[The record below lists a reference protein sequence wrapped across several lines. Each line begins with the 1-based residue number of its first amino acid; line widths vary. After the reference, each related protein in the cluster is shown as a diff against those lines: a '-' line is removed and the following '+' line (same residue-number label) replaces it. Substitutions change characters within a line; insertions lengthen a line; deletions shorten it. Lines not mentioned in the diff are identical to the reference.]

1 MGGPVQG
8 VLFDAGDTLVRP
20 KGGRWFPG
28 HRFEATV
35 QARLPGPSLGRLE
48 EALELGMAH
57 LSEHAL
63 VQTVEEERAL
73 FQRYYAILLHS
84 LGVEECDDAL
94 TLQLAKG
101 MVDGVNFEPFPDTLE
116 VVSLLR
122 ESGVRMVVV
131 SNTWPSLDWKLRALG
146 LREFFEALVI
156 STQCGFEKP
165 DPRIFLEAS
174 RRMAIAPEHLLF
186 VDDYAPHVAAAM
198 ELGFRG
204 LVIRRDGRVL
214 QEGIRSVRSLEDV
227 AAYVLEAN

>member
-1 MGGPVQG
+1 MRGPVQG

-35 QARLPGPSLGRLE
+35 RARLPGLSLGRLE

-63 VQTVEEERAL
+63 VQTVEEERDL
-73 FQRYYAILLHS
+73 LQGYYAILLHS
-84 LGVEECDDAL
+84 LGVEERDDGL
-94 TLQLAKG
+94 TLELARG
-101 MVDGVNFEPFPDTLE
+101 MVDAVNFEPFPDTLE
-116 VVSLLR
+116 VVGLLR

-131 SNTWPSLDWKLRALG
+131 SNTWPSLDWKLRALR

-186 VDDYAPHVAAAM
+186 VDDYTPHVAAAM

-214 QEGIRSVRSLEDV
+214 PEGIRSVRSLQEV

>member
-1 MGGPVQG
+1 MGASVQG

-20 KGGRWFPG
+20 KSGRWFPG
-28 HRFEATV
+28 YRFEATV
-35 QARLPGPSLGRLE
+35 RARLPGLSLDRLE
-48 EALELGMAH
+48 EALQLGMAH

-84 LGVEECDDAL
+84 LGVEERDDAL
-94 TLQLAKG
+94 TLELAKG
-101 MVDGVNFEPFPDTLE
+101 MVDAVNFEPFPDTLE
-116 VVSLLR
+116 VVTLLR
-122 ESGVRMVVV
+122 ERVRMVVV

-186 VDDYAPHVAAAM
+186 VDDHGPHVAAAM
-198 ELGFRG
+198 ELGFHG

-214 QEGIRSVRSLEDV
+214 QEGIRSVRSLADV
-227 AAYVLEAN
+227 AAYALEAN

>member
-1 MGGPVQG
+1 MPGTRLCARRAGDGSRGIGLKRLCALAYLACPRPLGGGPG
-8 VLFDAGDTLVRP
+8 V
-20 KGGRWFPG
+20 
-28 HRFEATV
+28 
-35 QARLPGPSLGRLE
+35 
-48 EALELGMAH
+48 GMAH

-73 FQRYYAILLHS
+73 FQRYYLILLHS
-84 LGVEECDDAL
+84 IGVEERDDAL
-94 TLQLAKG
+94 TLELAKG
-101 MVDGVNFEPFPDTLE
+101 MVDAVNFEPFPDTLE

-122 ESGVRMVVV
+122 ERGVRMVVV

-165 DPRIFLEAS
+165 DPRIFLEGS

-186 VDDYAPHVAAAM
+186 VDDYAPHVAAAI

-204 LVIRRDGRVL
+204 LVIRRDG
-214 QEGIRSVRSLEDV
+214 
-227 AAYVLEAN
+227 